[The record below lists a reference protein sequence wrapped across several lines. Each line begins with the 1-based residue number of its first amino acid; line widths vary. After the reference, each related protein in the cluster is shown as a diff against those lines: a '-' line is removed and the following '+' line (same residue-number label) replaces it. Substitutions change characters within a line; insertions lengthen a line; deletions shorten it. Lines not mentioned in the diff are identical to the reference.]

1 MLDTFPVFQG
11 GIWRTRKT
19 NNSTYS
25 RVLVSSSLRFLG
37 TDSDTHGYCSITRTK
52 KDRQTIL
59 KRISNVLLP
68 TSNCSTSSWFS
79 ESRMK
84 YSIICMNS
92 QVSRVWTDCWLLREK
107 LEMYTRTC
115 WIQWHYQLSINKAS
129 LFICSYT
136 RVDRLITV
144 QENFIWRPWWFKFF
158 SLLFFNIMLLS
169 MFKSNFNP
177 SSRVKACDTITLR
190 FIISNFRDIYFNFL
204 NTVLNFM
211 WSFIMDFNFIYKMV
225 QNIKHRYF
233 YI

>member
-1 MLDTFPVFQG
+1 MLDTFPIFQG

-37 TDSDTHGYCSITRTK
+37 TDSDTHGYCLITRTK

-68 TSNCSTSSWFS
+68 TSNCTTSSWFS
-79 ESRMK
+79 ESRIK

-158 SLLFFNIMLLS
+158 SLQISISCSFLCLNLTLIQVPGSKLVIQSLWDLS
-169 MFKSNFNP
+169 FLISE
-177 SSRVKACDTITLR
+177 T
-190 FIISNFRDIYFNFL
+190 FILTF
-204 NTVLNFM
+204 
-211 WSFIMDFNFIYKMV
+211 
-225 QNIKHRYF
+225 
-233 YI
+233 